1 MTTDTR
7 IEEIFEQ
14 LENGTAKLSI
24 ETLGLMSDPKR
35 MLNNSLTIQN
45 LDPGGHL
52 LGVNIDF
59 SGNNAR
65 IRIPP
70 KGSQTIENFSFLTM
84 WFIQLHIDPPVRL
97 TNNAN
102 NTCFYEVN
110 KLLTN
115 GQNIQQP
122 FINPHAGA
130 TCLYGLDVN
139 DRLIVVPVSMNQY
152 YLRHGNHI
160 RWDAPEQDRMMKDEK

>member
-1 MTTDTR
+1 MTDEAQ
-7 IEEIFEQ
+7 IEQIFEQ
-14 LENGTAKLSI
+14 LEKGAARLNI
-24 ETLGLMSDPKR
+24 EALALMSDPKR
-35 MLNNSLTIQN
+35 MLNNSLTIHN
-45 LDPGGHL
+45 LDTGGHL

-70 KGSQTIENFSFLTM
+70 KGSQTIQNFSFLTM
-84 WFIQLHIDPPVRL
+84 WFIRLHVDPPVRL

-102 NTCFYEVN
+102 NVCFYEVN

-115 GQNIQQP
+115 GQNIQQQ

-130 TCLYGLDVN
+130 NCTYDLDVN

-152 YLRHGNHI
+152 FLRHGNHI
-160 RWDAPEQDRMMKDEK
+160 QWELPEQDRMMRGEE

>member
-1 MTTDTR
+1 MTT
-7 IEEIFEQ
+7 EAEMEKIFDH
-14 LENGTAKLSI
+14 LERGLAKMDI
-24 ETLGLMSDPKR
+24 ETLIQLSDPKR
-35 MLNNSLTIQN
+35 MLNNSMTINN
-45 LDPGGHL
+45 LDTTGHL

-70 KGSQTIENFSFLTM
+70 KGSQIIQNFSFLTM
-84 WFIQLHIDPPVRL
+84 WFIRLHQDPPVRL

-102 NTCFYEVN
+102 NVCFYEVN

-115 GQNIQQP
+115 GQNIQQQ
-122 FINPHAGA
+122 FLNPHAGA
-130 TCLYGLDVN
+130 TCIYSMDVN

-152 YLRHGNHI
+152 YLRHANQI
-160 RWDAPEQDRMMKDEK
+160 SWEAPENDRAMKGQE

>member
-1 MTTDTR
+1 MTTEAE
-7 IEEIFEQ
+7 IETIFEQ
-14 LENGTAKLSI
+14 LENGIAKLNI
-24 ETLGLMSDPKR
+24 ETLAVISDPKR
-35 MLNNSLTIQN
+35 MLNNSLTIHN
-45 LDPGGHL
+45 LDPTGHL

-59 SGNNAR
+59 SGSNAR

-70 KGSQTIENFSFLTM
+70 KGSQTIQNFSFLTM
-84 WFIQLHIDPPVRL
+84 WFIRLHQDPPVRL

-102 NTCFYEVN
+102 NVCFYEVN

-115 GQNIQQP
+115 GQNIQQQ
-122 FINPHAGA
+122 FINPHVGA
-130 TCLYGLDVN
+130 TCVYDLDVN

-160 RWDAPEQDRMMKDEK
+160 QWEAPKQDRMMRDAE